1 MKSKSVHIS
10 ALLGTL
16 LAASIGLGGATS
28 ASADTVIAAIPGIP
42 SSSLQPLTGAD
53 TLLTTFLSKSKIA
66 GGIRKVTDPNDSTK
80 QVLAID
86 PNTGDA
92 PFDFSGSIYVPAIN
106 QADGK
111 LLATTGPVG
120 TVSGTVIF
128 PKAFSD
134 LAFGFVGYLNGGP
147 MPAIPPVIKWT
158 MQNIT
163 IVDAGT
169 TYVPLEIDPDTGM
182 PKSPADASPNVNV
195 NPMGLDGRAFTG
207 FGPVEVGTLLNPGG
221 GTDGTGMSMSVRM
234 GGCFAVMGISGP
246 NAGKVGTYCLNSTFT
261 FDLSQ
266 ISTSDPFHSSIP
278 GTGSSN
284 CMTVLQTPMKMQ

>member
-1 MKSKSVHIS
+1 MKSKSVQIS
-10 ALLGTL
+10 ALLSTL
-16 LAASIGLGGATS
+16 LAAAVVLGGATA
-28 ASADTVIAAIPGIP
+28 ASAAGAIPAIPAVP
-42 SSSLQPLTGAD
+42 SSALQPLTGAD

-66 GGIRKVTDPNDSTK
+66 GGIRKNADGT
-80 QVLAID
+80 LAID

-120 TVSGTVIF
+120 SVSGTVIF

-134 LAFGFVGYLNGGP
+134 LAFGFVGYLHGGP

-158 MQNIT
+158 MQSIT

-182 PKSPADASPNVNV
+182 PKAPADASPNVNV

-207 FGPVEVGTLLNPGG
+207 FGPVEVGTLLNNTTTPAGL
-221 GTDGTGMSMSVRM
+221 SMSVRM

-266 ISTSDPFHSSIP
+266 ISTSDPMHSSIP

-284 CMTVLQTPMKMQ
+284 CITVLQTPMQMPQ